1 MESVGIG
8 LLGLGTVG
16 VAVARRLIEQWEWL
30 GERAGATPVLRVAAV
45 RDVARSRDIDLKNVR
60 LVDDPAAVVGDP
72 SVAIVVEVMG
82 GIDPA
87 TALIESALRSG
98 KTVVTAN
105 KAVIAAS
112 GPRLNALA
120 SEHGARLYFEASVG
134 AGLPIIALLRSSL
147 LGDRISA
154 LDCVINGTTNVILT
168 RMRGAGVSFQSALAD
183 AQRRGFAEADPS
195 LDVDGW
201 DAVHKLVILTWL
213 AFGIYVAPGAVDRVG
228 IRDVAGADVAAPA
241 QLGYRV
247 RLLAHAERGA
257 GDAMHLSVRPTAV
270 GPGHLLHDVDD
281 ADNAVII
288 SSDLAGTV
296 MLRGLG
302 AGGASTASAVVSD
315 VVTAVRDRQDRPT
328 QGSSAGSHAAAQGG
342 TTHGDAPS
350 QGVTARSSPPMLSP
364 ENVEIAGYVRVRLS
378 REAEARALVLQ
389 ALEDRGLAVD
399 AAVDLS
405 GSELIVLTGMAPRA
419 VHDRALETLD
429 TLTSVDGILG
439 ALDRVEA

>member
-1 MESVGIG
+1 MESVGVG

-16 VAVARRLIEQWEWL
+16 VAVARRLIDQWELL
-30 GERAGATPVLRVAAV
+30 GERAGATPVLRLVAV
-45 RDVARSRDIDLKNVR
+45 RDIARSRDIDLKNVK
-60 LVDDPAAVVGDP
+60 LVDDPVAVVADP
-72 SVAIVVEVMG
+72 AVAIVIEAMG
-82 GIDPA
+82 GVDPA
-87 TALIESALRSG
+87 TALIESALRAG
-98 KTVVTAN
+98 RTVVTAN

-112 GPRLNALA
+112 GPRLSALA
-120 SEHGARLYFEASVG
+120 AEHDARLYFEASVG
-134 AGLPIIALLRSSL
+134 AGLPIIALLRDSL

-168 RMRGAGVSFQSALAD
+168 QMRGAGVTFESALAD

-201 DAVHKLVILTWL
+201 DAVQKLVILTWL
-213 AFGIYVAPGAVDRVG
+213 AFGAYVTPNAVDRVG
-228 IRDVAGADVAAPA
+228 IRDVAGADVAALA

-247 RLLAHAERGA
+247 RLLAHAERGP
-257 GDAMHLSVRPTAV
+257 GDAVHLRVRPTAV
-270 GPGHLLHDVDD
+270 GAGHLLHDVDD

-296 MLRGLG
+296 LLRGLG
-302 AGGASTASAVVSD
+302 AGGGSTASAVVSD
-315 VVTAVRDRQDRPT
+315 VVSAVRERKDRAVPSNPARV
-328 QGSSAGSHAAAQGG
+328 
-342 TTHGDAPS
+342 AP
-350 QGVTARSSPPMLSP
+350 RIMSP
-364 ENVEIAGYVRVRLS
+364 EDVEVAGYVRVRLS
-378 REAEARALVLQ
+378 AEAEARALVLQ

-399 AAVDLS
+399 AAVDLA

-429 TLTSVDGILG
+429 TLTSVDDILG

>member
-1 MESVGIG
+1 MESVGVG

-16 VAVARRLIEQWEWL
+16 TAVARRLIDEWELL
-30 GERAGATPVLRVAAV
+30 GERAGATPVLRCVAV
-45 RDVARSRDIDLKNVR
+45 RDLSRTRGIDLKNAR
-60 LVDDPAAVVGDP
+60 LLADPEAVVADPA
-72 SVAIVVEVMG
+72 VAIIVEAIG
-82 GIDPA
+82 GTDPA
-87 TALIESALRSG
+87 TALIESSLRAG

-112 GPRLNALA
+112 GPRLSALA
-120 SEHGARLYFEASVG
+120 AQHGARLYFEASVG
-134 AGLPIIALLRSSL
+134 AGLPIVALLGGSL
-147 LGDRISA
+147 LGDRIAS

-168 RMRGAGVSFQSALAD
+168 QMRTPGTSFGTALAD

-201 DAVHKLVILTWL
+201 DAVHKLVILAWL
-213 AFGIYVAPGAVDRVG
+213 ALDTYITPDAVDRVG
-228 IRDVAGADVAAPA
+228 IRDVAGTDVGALAE
-241 QLGYRV
+241 LGYRV
-247 RLLAHAERGA
+247 RLLAHAERAHGGA
-257 GDAMHLSVRPTAV
+257 VHLRVRPTAV
-270 GPGHLLHDVDD
+270 GRGQLLHDVDD

-315 VVTAVRDRQDRPT
+315 LVTAVRDRAAPKARLA
-328 QGSSAGSHAAAQGG
+328 SARAAAALIS
-342 TTHGDAPS
+342 D
-350 QGVTARSSPPMLSP
+350 
-364 ENVEIAGYVRVRLS
+364 EDVEVAGYVRVRLS
-378 REAEARALVLQ
+378 AEADARALVLQ
-389 ALEDRGLAVD
+389 ALEDRGLAVE
-399 AAVDLS
+399 AAVDVS

-429 TLTSVDGILG
+429 TLTSVDHILG

>member
-1 MESVGIG
+1 MESVGVG

-16 VAVARRLIEQWEWL
+16 TAVARRLIDEWELL
-30 GERAGATPVLRVAAV
+30 GERAGATPVLRCVAV
-45 RDVARSRDIDLKNVR
+45 RDLSRTRGVDLKNVR
-60 LVDDPAAVVGDP
+60 LVAEPGAVVADPA
-72 SVAIVVEVMG
+72 VAIVVEAMG
-82 GIDPA
+82 GTEPA
-87 TALIESALRSG
+87 TALIESSLRAG

-112 GPRLNALA
+112 GPRLSALA
-120 SEHGARLYFEASVG
+120 AEHGARLYFEASVG
-134 AGLPIIALLRSSL
+134 AGLPIVALLRESL
-147 LGDRISA
+147 LGDRVSA

-168 RMRGAGVSFQSALAD
+168 AMRTPGTSFGAALAD

-201 DAVHKLVILTWL
+201 DAVHKLVILAWL
-213 AFGIYVAPGAVDRVG
+213 ALDTYIAPDAVDRVG
-228 IRDVAGADVAAPA
+228 IRDVAGADVDALAE
-241 QLGYRV
+241 LGYRV
-247 RLLAHAERGA
+247 RLLAHAERAPGGA
-257 GDAMHLSVRPTAV
+257 LHLRVRPTAV
-270 GPGHLLHDVDD
+270 GRGQLLHDVDD

-315 VVTAVRDRQDRPT
+315 LVTAVRERGAPKGRPA
-328 QGSSAGSHAAAQGG
+328 SAR
-342 TTHGDAPS
+342 T
-350 QGVTARSSPPMLSP
+350 GVALLSD
-364 ENVEIAGYVRVRLS
+364 EDVEVAGYVRVRLS
-378 REAEARALVLQ
+378 AEADARALVLQ

-399 AAVDLS
+399 AAVDVS

-429 TLTSVDGILG
+429 TLTSVDQILG

>member
-16 VAVARRLIEQWEWL
+16 TEVARRLIDEWELL
-30 GERAGATPVLRVAAV
+30 GERAGATPVLRSVAV
-45 RDVARSRDIDLKNVR
+45 RDVSRSRGVELKNAR
-60 LVDDPAAVVGDP
+60 LVADPQAVVADPA
-72 SVAIVVEVMG
+72 VAIVVEVIG
-82 GIDPA
+82 GTDPA
-87 TALIESALRSG
+87 TALIESSLRAG

-112 GPRLNALA
+112 GPRLSALA
-120 SEHGARLYFEASVG
+120 AEHGARLYFEASVG
-134 AGLPIIALLRSSL
+134 AGLPIVALLRGSL

-154 LDCVINGTTNVILT
+154 LDCVINGTANVILT
-168 RMRGAGVSFQSALAD
+168 QMRMAGVSFQSALAN

-201 DAVHKLVILTWL
+201 DAAHKLVILAWL
-213 AFGIYVAPGAVDRVG
+213 ALGAYVAAEAVDRVG
-228 IRDVAGADVAAPA
+228 IRDVAGDDVAALA

-247 RLLAHAERGA
+247 RLLAHAERAAGGA
-257 GDAMHLSVRPTAV
+257 VHLRVRPTAV
-270 GPGHLLHDVDD
+270 GAGQLLHDVDD

-288 SSDLAGTV
+288 SSDLAAMV

-315 VVTAVRDRQDRPT
+315 VVTAVRERGAPRERTADARAEVT
-328 QGSSAGSHAAAQGG
+328 LL
-342 TTHGDAPS
+342 GD
-350 QGVTARSSPPMLSP
+350 
-364 ENVEIAGYVRVRLS
+364 EDVEVAGYVRVRLS
-378 REAEARALVLQ
+378 AEADARALVLQ

-399 AAVDLS
+399 AAVDVA
-405 GSELIVLTGMAPRA
+405 GSELIALTGVAPRA

-429 TLTSVDGILG
+429 TLTSVDQILG

>member
-1 MESVGIG
+1 VG
-8 LLGLGTVG
+8 T
-16 VAVARRLIEQWEWL
+16 AVAGRLIDEWELL
-30 GERAGATPVLRVAAV
+30 GERAGATPVLRCVAV
-45 RDVARSRDIDLKNVR
+45 RDLSRTRGVDLKNAR
-60 LVDDPAAVVGDP
+60 LVADPEAVIADPA
-72 SVAIVVEVMG
+72 VAIVVEAIG
-82 GIDPA
+82 GTEPS
-87 TALIESALRSG
+87 TALIESSLRAG

-112 GPRLNALA
+112 GPRLSALA
-120 SEHGARLYFEASVG
+120 AEHGARLYFEASVG
-134 AGLPIIALLRSSL
+134 AGLPIVALLRGSL

-168 RMRGAGVSFQSALAD
+168 QMRTPGVSFGTALAD

-201 DAVHKLVILTWL
+201 DAVHKLVILAWL
-213 AFGIYVAPGAVDRVG
+213 ALDTYITPEAVHRAG
-228 IRDVAGADVAAPA
+228 IRDVAGADVGALAE
-241 QLGYRV
+241 LGYRV
-247 RLLAHAERGA
+247 RLLAHAERAPSGA
-257 GDAMHLSVRPTAV
+257 VHLRVRPTAI
-270 GPGHLLHDVDD
+270 GRGQLLHDVDD

-315 VVTAVRDRQDRPT
+315 LVTAVRERGAPKGRPA
-328 QGSSAGSHAAAQGG
+328 SARA
-342 TTHGDAPS
+342 
-350 QGVTARSSPPMLSP
+350 GVALLSD
-364 ENVEIAGYVRVRLS
+364 EDVEVAGYVRVRLS
-378 REAEARALVLQ
+378 AEADARALVLQ
-389 ALEDRGLAVD
+389 AIEDRGLAVD
-399 AAVDLS
+399 AAVDVS

-429 TLTSVDGILG
+429 TLTPVDQILG

>member
-16 VAVARRLIEQWEWL
+16 SEVARRLIEEWELL
-30 GERAGATPVLRVAAV
+30 GERAGATPVLRSVAV
-45 RDVARSRDIDLKNVR
+45 RDVARTRGVHLKNVR
-60 LVDDPAAVVGDP
+60 LVADPEAVVADPA
-72 SVAIVVEVMG
+72 VAIVVEVIG
-82 GIDPA
+82 GTDPA
-87 TALIESALRSG
+87 TALIESALRAG

-112 GPRLNALA
+112 GPRLSALA
-120 SEHGARLYFEASVG
+120 AENGAHLYFEASVG
-134 AGLPIIALLRSSL
+134 AGLPIVALLRGSL

-168 RMRGAGVSFQSALAD
+168 QMRTAGMSFESALAD
-183 AQRRGFAEADPS
+183 ARRRGFAEADPS

-201 DAVHKLVILTWL
+201 DAAHKLVILAWL
-213 AFGIYVAPGAVDRVG
+213 ALGAYVAPEAVDRVG
-228 IRDVAGADVAAPA
+228 IGDVAGDDVAALA

-257 GDAMHLSVRPTAV
+257 GGAVHLSVRPTAV
-270 GPGHLLHDVDD
+270 GSGQLLHDVDD

-288 SSDLAGTV
+288 SSDLAATV

-315 VVTAVRDRQDRPT
+315 VVTAVRERGASR
-328 QGSSAGSHAAAQGG
+328 ARVAAARHDV
-342 TTHGDAPS
+342 TLLGD
-350 QGVTARSSPPMLSP
+350 
-364 ENVEIAGYVRVRLS
+364 EDVEVAGYVRVRLS
-378 REAEARALVLQ
+378 DEADARALVLQ

-399 AAVDLS
+399 AAVDVA
-405 GSELIVLTGMAPRA
+405 GSELIVLTGVAPRA

-429 TLTSVDGILG
+429 TLTSVDQILG
-439 ALDRVEA
+439 AVDRVEA

>member
-16 VAVARRLIEQWEWL
+16 TEVARRLIDEWELL
-30 GERAGATPVLRVAAV
+30 GERAGATPVLRCVAV
-45 RDVARSRDIDLKNVR
+45 RDLTRPRDVDLKNVR
-60 LVDDPAAVVGDP
+60 LVAEPEAVIADPE
-72 SVAIVVEVMG
+72 VAIVVEVIG
-82 GIDPA
+82 GTDPA
-87 TALIESALRSG
+87 TGLIELSLRAG

-112 GPRLNALA
+112 GPRLSALA
-120 SEHGARLYFEASVG
+120 AGHGARLHFEASVG
-134 AGLPIIALLRSSL
+134 AGLPIVALLTGSL

-168 RMRGAGVSFQSALAD
+168 AMRTPGVSFTNALAG

-201 DAVHKLVILTWL
+201 DATHKLVILTWL
-213 AFGIYVAPGAVDRVG
+213 ALGAYVTPEAVDRVG
-228 IRDVAGADVAAPA
+228 IRDVAGDDVAALA

-247 RLLAHAERGA
+247 RLLAHAHRATGGA
-257 GDAMHLSVRPTAV
+257 VHLRVRPTAA
-270 GPGHLLHDVDD
+270 GAGHLLHDVDD

-288 SSDLAGTV
+288 SSDLAAVV

-315 VVTAVRDRQDRPT
+315 VITAVRERGAPREPAPAAH
-328 QGSSAGSHAAAQGG
+328 AGVALL
-342 TTHGDAPS
+342 GD
-350 QGVTARSSPPMLSP
+350 
-364 ENVEIAGYVRVRLS
+364 EDVEVAGYVRVRLS
-378 REAEARALVLQ
+378 GEADARALVLQ

-399 AAVDLS
+399 AAVDVA
-405 GSELIVLTGMAPRA
+405 GSELIVLTGVAPRA

-429 TLTSVDGILG
+429 TLTSVDQILG

>member
-1 MESVGIG
+1 METVGVG

-16 VAVARRLIEQWEWL
+16 TAVARRLIDEWELL
-30 GERAGATPVLRVAAV
+30 GERAGATPVLRCVAV
-45 RDVARSRDIDLKNVR
+45 RDLSRTRGIDLKNAR
-60 LVDDPAAVVGDP
+60 LLGEPEAVVADPA
-72 SVAIVVEVMG
+72 VAIVVEAIG
-82 GIDPA
+82 GTDPA
-87 TALIESALRSG
+87 TALIESSLRAG

-105 KAVIAAS
+105 KAVMAAS
-112 GPRLNALA
+112 GPRLSALA
-120 SEHGARLYFEASVG
+120 AEHGARLYFEATVG
-134 AGLPIIALLRSSL
+134 AGLPIIALLRGSL

-168 RMRGAGVSFQSALAD
+168 QMRTPGVSFAHALAD

-201 DAVHKLVILTWL
+201 DAVHKLVILSWL
-213 AFGIYVAPGAVDRVG
+213 ALGTYVTPEAVDRVG
-228 IRDVAGADVAAPA
+228 IRDVTGADVGALAE
-241 QLGYRV
+241 LGYRA
-247 RLLAHAERGA
+247 RLLAHAERAPGGA
-257 GDAMHLSVRPTAV
+257 VHLRVRTTAF
-270 GPGHLLHDVDD
+270 GTGHLLHDVDD

-302 AGGASTASAVVSD
+302 AGGASTSSAVVSD
-315 VVTAVRDRQDRPT
+315 LVTAVRERGQAKGRPA
-328 QGSSAGSHAAAQGG
+328 SARA
-342 TTHGDAPS
+342 
-350 QGVTARSSPPMLSP
+350 GVAMLS
-364 ENVEIAGYVRVRLS
+364 EEDVEVAGYVRVRLS
-378 REAEARALVLQ
+378 GEADARALVLQ

-399 AAVDLS
+399 AAVDLP

-429 TLTSVDGILG
+429 TLTSVDQILG